1 MDYIKLKNNAIINVR
16 FLVSVDRNFNYL
28 HFHLIDNDII
38 DIEFKTQKEA
48 IEALEKFYEILE
60 VLNK

>member
-16 FLVSVDRNFNYL
+16 FLVSVDRNSNYL
-28 HFHLIDNDII
+28 HFHLIDNDTI

-60 VLNK
+60 VMNK